1 MSTSW
6 WLITTAA
13 LFGWAVTLYPLWRPL
28 GAKQAIDISREP
40 LTALTAQ
47 AVVLGLAGTSVWG
60 AAGSFAAGLAAMF
73 VTMKLRGR
81 QS

>member
-28 GAKQAIDISREP
+28 GAKQALDICREP
-40 LTALTAQ
+40 ATALTVQ
-47 AVVLGLAGTSVWG
+47 AIVLWLAGTSAIG
-60 AAGSFAAGLAAMF
+60 TAGSFAAGGAAMF

-81 QS
+81 KS